1 MREKGNKQTIMNR
14 TDPVEIT
21 VPNPLQQRTF
31 AGTRRRRIAWR
42 KVLWQILIYALLLG
56 GSVLLVTPLVW
67 MISTSLKSEDQLFLF
82 PPVWIPQPLKWS
94 NYLRAWTTVPF
105 ANYVMNSVIITGL
118 NIVGNL
124 LGSSLAAFAFARLR
138 FPGRHL
144 FFLIMLSTMMVPY
157 WVTLV
162 PTFIMFRLLGWTN
175 TFAPLIVPGFFA
187 VPFYTFLLRQYFMG
201 IPTELE
207 DAARIDG
214 ASTLRIYAQI
224 VLPLAKPA
232 LATVAVFAFVH
243 HWNDLINPLIYLT
256 DQSKYTVAIGLT
268 AFRSGYRVYMND
280 MMAASTMALLPVLL
294 LYYTT
299 QRFFIRGIIMSG
311 GKG

>member
-1 MREKGNKQTIMNR
+1 MSR
-14 TDPVEIT
+14 TDPAELPVST
-21 VPNPLQQRTF
+21 PLQQPAF
-31 AGTRRRRIAWR
+31 AGIQRRRIVWR
-42 KVLWQILIYALLLG
+42 KMLWQIFIYALLLG
-56 GSVLLVTPLVW
+56 GSVILMIPLIW
-67 MISTSLKSEDQLFLF
+67 MVSTSLKPEDQLFLF
-82 PPVWIPQPLKWS
+82 PPVWIPEPRQWS
-94 NYLRAWTTVPF
+94 NYVRAWTSVPF
-105 ANYVMNSVIITGL
+105 GTYVKNSVMITGL

-124 LGSSLAAFAFARLR
+124 FGSSLAAFAFARLR
-138 FPGRHL
+138 FPGRNLL
-144 FFLIMLSTMMVPY
+144 FLVMLSTMMVPY

-256 DQSKYTVAIGLT
+256 DQSKHTVAIGLT
-268 AFRSGYRVYMND
+268 AFRSGYRVHMND
-280 MMAASTMALLPVLL
+280 MMAASTMALLPVLI

-299 QRFFIRGIIMSG
+299 QRFFIRGIILSG